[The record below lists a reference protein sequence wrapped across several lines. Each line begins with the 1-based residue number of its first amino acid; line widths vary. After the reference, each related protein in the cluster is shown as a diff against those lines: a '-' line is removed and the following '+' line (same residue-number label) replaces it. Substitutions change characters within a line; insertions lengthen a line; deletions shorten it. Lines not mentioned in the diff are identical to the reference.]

1 MWGGCL
7 GPAEAGVRGDR
18 RGVCPACLGPASGL
32 EAEEPAVEGEGVRG
46 RGRVRGEAW
55 GELGGPEG
63 SVDEGAGKMWSRQSS
78 WRGCSLRECGMR
90 LVYRKQK
97 LISRVHDCLE
107 VAKSYSLAFN
117 AALLM
122 C

>member
-63 SVDEGAGKMWSRQSS
+63 SVDEGAGKMWSRQWS

-90 LVYRKQK
+90 
-97 LISRVHDCLE
+97 S
-107 VAKSYSLAFN
+107 
-117 AALLM
+117 
-122 C
+122 